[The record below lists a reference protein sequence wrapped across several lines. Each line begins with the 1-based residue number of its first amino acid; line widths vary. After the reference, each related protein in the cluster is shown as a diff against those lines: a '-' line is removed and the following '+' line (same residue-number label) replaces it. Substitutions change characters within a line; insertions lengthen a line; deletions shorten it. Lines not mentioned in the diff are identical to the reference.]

1 MTTIAYVLASSTD
14 DQSAFLQVRD
24 IGKADHW
31 FVEEA
36 SSGSISVLKRPQF
49 LEAQKFLRKG
59 DTFVISTVDILS
71 NSPRQLLEALQLLRN
86 KSVTIV
92 LVREG
97 FELSSTSGKPYLAM
111 LKSLV
116 KLERTVLGTHG

>member
-97 FELSSTSGKPYLAM
+97 FELSSTSGKAYLAM

-116 KLERTVLGTHG
+116 KLERTVLGTHR